1 MKMVKQIRAMKKD
14 DKALI
19 LWPLGAVY
27 VSSFYGVCTGTIT
40 VIQFLTLA
48 VAELT
53 LMLAVLKEKNDDDD
67 DERKDK

>member
-1 MKMVKQIRAMKKD
+1 MKKD

-27 VSSFYGVCTGTIT
+27 VSSLFGVWTGTIT
-40 VIQFLTLA
+40 VPQFLTLA
-48 VAELT
+48 IAELT
-53 LMLAVLKEKNDDDD
+53 LMLAVLKEENDDD